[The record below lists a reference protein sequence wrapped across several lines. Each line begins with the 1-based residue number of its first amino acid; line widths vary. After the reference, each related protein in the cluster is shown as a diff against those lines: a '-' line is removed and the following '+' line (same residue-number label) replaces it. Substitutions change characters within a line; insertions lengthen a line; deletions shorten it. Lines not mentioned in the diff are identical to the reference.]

1 MPAIWDAQWGF
12 IRGAGGPAVCPGEW
26 GGRFSAG
33 SAERAWALAFAAYQ
47 KARGATDT
55 FFWCLN
61 PNSGDT
67 GGLLADDWGAVGPG
81 EAWKLAL
88 LAWVNPNPTKFDAAG
103 SVVDVGGGPG
113 YAPGPVPAA
122 LLEGAA
128 APAPAAAAPAGAPAP
143 APQQPATTTA
153 PLEVVATGSGGL
165 ELSVA
170 VTQTWAAGA
179 RTAHRADVV
188 LRNAGPSPIPD
199 VVFSVD
205 AALVEQSWACER
217 RADKGGRAEFS
228 LPAWAVAAGG
238 LAPGASIT
246 AGGVFFEAR
255 PEWRVGPA

>member
-1 MPAIWDAQWGF
+1 MPSIWSKQWGF
-12 IRGAGGPAVCPGEW
+12 IKSGGGPAVVPGEW
-26 GGRFSAG
+26 GGRFAPG
-33 SAERAWALAFAAYQ
+33 GAERAWALAFAAYQ
-47 KARGATDT
+47 KQRGVTDT

-67 GGLLADDWGAVGPG
+67 GGLLADDWAAPGPG

-88 LAWVNPNPTKFDAAG
+88 LAWVNPNPTRFDAVGA
-103 SVVDVGGGPG
+103 VVDAGGGPG
-113 YAPGPVPAA
+113 YAPGPPPPA
-122 LLEGAA
+122 LLEGGAVPEPAGAA
-128 APAPAAAAPAGAPAP
+128 AAAAAPAAAPPPP
-143 APQQPATTTA
+143 AATT
-153 PLEVVATGSGGL
+153 PLEIVATGPGGL
-165 ELSVA
+165 ELAVT

-188 LRNAGPSPIPD
+188 VRNAGASAIPD

-205 AALVEQSWACER
+205 ASLVEQSWACAR
-217 RADKGGRAEFS
+217 RADAGGRALFS